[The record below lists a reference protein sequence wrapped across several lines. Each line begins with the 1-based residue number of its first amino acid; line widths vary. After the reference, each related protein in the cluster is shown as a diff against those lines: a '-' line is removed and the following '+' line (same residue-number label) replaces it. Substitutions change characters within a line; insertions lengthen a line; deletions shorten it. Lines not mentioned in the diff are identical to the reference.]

1 MNYASNNTT
10 HYRSERSSQNNGVTS
25 ELHISMLP
33 QTGRAETPSH
43 QKRYSYS
50 RNHQRDTSLD
60 GKTRRKLTDLEAL
73 LIALL
78 TASVLLL
85 YLYAMG
91 VVTFQ

>member
-10 HYRSERSSQNNGVTS
+10 HHRSERSSQNNGVTS

-33 QTGRAETPSH
+33 QTGRAETPSY
-43 QKRYSYS
+43 KERYSYS

-60 GKTRRKLTDLEAL
+60 RKTRRKLTDLEAL
-73 LIALL
+73 LITLL
-78 TASVLLL
+78 TASVLLF